1 MRTLSRRNL
10 STARSCFSAPEALSR
25 VVRRR
30 RSGVGFRYRVLLT
43 TVFAPLPPFSVC
55 PDDSFFFFSTFLALR
70 HIFRATVSLGQR
82 AAAVTTLAPCEGLLR
97 LESRAAGVVICSLVR
112 FFASKQTPPVLRL
125 VLFFPALRF
134 FVLGFA
140 LRHGSQFAVSP
151 RFEPTSHA
159 AHRPAVSR
167 R

>member
-1 MRTLSRRNL
+1 
-10 STARSCFSAPEALSR
+10 
-25 VVRRR
+25 
-30 RSGVGFRYRVLLT
+30 
-43 TVFAPLPPFSVC
+43 
-55 PDDSFFFFSTFLALR
+55 
-70 HIFRATVSLGQR
+70 
-82 AAAVTTLAPCEGLLR
+82 
-97 LESRAAGVVICSLVR
+97 VICSLVR

-151 RFEPTSHA
+151 RFEPTSHT